1 MIKYLKVYEDKE
13 ALRRLLE
20 TDEEFQEVLVDTG
33 RVIRAVTG
41 ASFRI
46 PRKKE
51 TMNMCKA
58 ERELCEEAEKI
69 GETRG
74 EEKGRKKGRKEGRKE
89 GEKRGIL
96 AYVSRLLRMNVS
108 KEDLLD
114 ALCEDFRLSRKKA
127 MTYLQ

>member
-1 MIKYLKVYEDKE
+1 
-13 ALRRLLE
+13 
-20 TDEEFQEVLVDTG
+20 
-33 RVIRAVTG
+33 
-41 ASFRI
+41 
-46 PRKKE
+46 
-51 TMNMCKA
+51 MCKA

-74 EEKGRKKGRKEGRKE
+74 RKE
-89 GEKRGIL
+89 GIL
-96 AYVSRLLRMNVS
+96 AYVARLLRMNVS